1 MAKFCKKCGTQINEG
16 ETCPKCADNSVPTS
30 SVGTPPLSISKQKT
44 TDNSQSSIKKF
55 LLSLKNRMGIGDPEN
70 DGSGIY
76 ERGMLITPDSI
87 SSNEGEIPVKQYD
100 VAVLRT
106 RLKFMRAEGRMQVT
120 NKRLLFRAT
129 GRSVRGR
136 TTLQHEFAID
146 DIAGIEARRC
156 FRFSFFDFFCGLA
169 LAALFFFAFFVMF
182 GAPGKKALS
191 VVKEAES
198 NIMSARSNVYE
209 KQSWVARA
217 KEAVAIAQE
226 NVAAAQ
232 KNVATAQDALKKARS
247 LANQSTSYYEYYEKQ
262 LSDMTRR
269 LSERLE
275 QLAERENQLSNAQ
288 WELTAAERQ
297 LVEAEEKLPDTKIL
311 FAVVMIFIDLIGVS
325 ITIPIFKLIFT
336 SYKKFW
342 IKLMLAG
349 ASCGIIGSVYKII
362 EPFSAFSHIGF
373 SLKGYNDFVYLFT
386 AQFLFSALLAL
397 FTLIICLVLIFL
409 VAFLPD
415 LIINIKTKAGVSG
428 TGSIEI
434 RRQKMTGIL
443 SFLFGMTSA
452 REEYTGYTDVM
463 PTAQTESAI
472 REIGAIINDVQKLG
486 DFGIEKW
493 K

>member
-1 MAKFCKKCGTQINEG
+1 MANFCKKCGAQLIEG
-16 ETCPKCADNSVPTS
+16 QACPKCAGNSVPMPSVANIPPATS
-30 SVGTPPLSISKQKT
+30 EHKT
-44 TDNSQSSIKKF
+44 AADPQSSLKKF
-55 LLSLKNRMGIGDPEN
+55 LLSLKNRLGIGDPEN

-87 SSNEGEIPVKQYD
+87 RSNEGEIPVRQYN

-146 DIAGIEARRC
+146 DIAGIEARRY
-156 FRFSFFDFFCGLA
+156 FRLSFFDFFCGLA
-169 LAALFFFAFFVMF
+169 LAAIFFYTFFVIF
-182 GAPGKKALS
+182 GLPGNKALS
-191 VVKEAES
+191 GVTEAES
-198 NIMSARSNVYE
+198 NIRRARDYVSSS
-209 KQSWVARA
+209 QSQVNNAREAVARA
-217 KEAVAIAQE
+217 QEAVAAAKKNVTDAQE
-226 NVAAAQ
+226 AF
-232 KNVATAQDALKKARS
+232 DKARS
-247 LANQSTSYYEYYEKQ
+247 QANQSASYYNYYERQ

-269 LSERLE
+269 LSERVTQLE
-275 QLAERENQLSNAQ
+275 ERENQLTNAQ
-288 WELTAAERQ
+288 YELSVAERQ
-297 LVEAEEKLPDTKIL
+297 LAEAEEKLPGTKIL
-311 FAVVMIFIDLIGVS
+311 FAIVMIFINLFGIAV
-325 ITIPIFKLIFT
+325 TIPIFKMIFK

-349 ASCGIIGSVYKII
+349 ASCGIIGSVYII
-362 EPFSAFSHIGF
+362 IGPIRKGF
-373 SLKGYNDFVYLFT
+373 PLSGYNDYVAMFTTLF
-386 AQFLFSALLAL
+386 FFSAILTI

-434 RRQKMTGIL
+434 RRQKLAGIL
-443 SFLFGMTSA
+443 SFLFGMSSA
-452 REEYTGYTDVM
+452 KGEYTGYSDVM
-463 PTAQTESAI
+463 PTAETESAI